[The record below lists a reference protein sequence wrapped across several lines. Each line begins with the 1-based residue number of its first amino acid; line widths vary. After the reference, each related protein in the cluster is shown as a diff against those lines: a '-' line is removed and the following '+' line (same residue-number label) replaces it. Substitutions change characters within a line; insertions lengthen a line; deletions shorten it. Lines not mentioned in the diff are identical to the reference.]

1 MTSERTAAPAPPFT
15 WIDKL
20 SLVACAL
27 LAYGLNAHV
36 GRIGYMA
43 LDQSIVFD
51 GGWRLL
57 SGQVPWRDFMTPNGL
72 APMALQAVF
81 FTVGGVTWSAYVAH
95 AGLVNAAGA
104 VVVLFFLRGAG
115 LGPWP
120 AVATSAATAVWLYP
134 PMGTPY
140 MDQHSLFF
148 AGTALL
154 ACWHAATADRGRWW
168 VVAGAAAGLAI
179 LSKQVPAL
187 LFLPLCGLTLFLAP
201 ARRVVP
207 GLLVSLIS
215 ALTIIALTFG
225 VVVALGARPAD
236 IVEST
241 WSVPSELGR
250 LRMADPA
257 TDFIAQL
264 QIVRGVLPLSYWGI
278 VGLLG
283 ATLIAFLQSRG
294 RRAGTAAWQSG
305 VRSSLTCS
313 AAGVG
318 LLAATVQA
326 FAWTFNAEA
335 LLMAWVPLSIA
346 LLLLGFTRL
355 VQADDAAPRRSIVR
369 VLLHAATVVVPILVL
384 ADAAAGYRDVALPRR
399 ANDMVVTAAERAQ
412 PLPDGPLRA
421 AGFTVWKVPTPYAG
435 AADSFEPLLEFF
447 ARRPGNLMI
456 MGDET
461 IVYGLTGRPS
471 VTPFAWFHPGLTF
484 RRSAE
489 AYARVDRLLDA
500 SLRKHAVRWIVIPAN
515 PSWMGWNRRTW
526 VSLRQNLA
534 GASCEEVGTY
544 EVCDVASRYSHHA
557 PHHFDTAVESMA
569 GFRYF
574 AYQSR

>member
-1 MTSERTAAPAPPFT
+1 
-15 WIDKL
+15 
-20 SLVACAL
+20 
-27 LAYGLNAHV
+27 
-36 GRIGYMA
+36 
-43 LDQSIVFD
+43 
-51 GGWRLL
+51 
-57 SGQVPWRDFMTPNGL
+57 
-72 APMALQAVF
+72 
-81 FTVGGVTWSAYVAH
+81 
-95 AGLVNAAGA
+95 
-104 VVVLFFLRGAG
+104 
-115 LGPWP
+115 
-120 AVATSAATAVWLYP
+120 
-134 PMGTPY
+134 TPY

-148 AGTALL
+148 AGVALL
-154 ACWHAATADRGRWW
+154 ACWHAAATDRRGWW
-168 VVAGAAAGLAI
+168 AAAGVAAALAI
-179 LSKQVPAL
+179 LSKQVPAVV
-187 LFLPLCGLTLFLAP
+187 FLPLCGLTLFLAP

-207 GLLVSLIS
+207 GLLISLIS
-215 ALTIIALTFG
+215 ALAIIALTFG
-225 VVVALGARPAD
+225 VVVALGARLAD
-236 IVEST
+236 IVEFS
-241 WSVPSELGR
+241 WSVPAELGR

-278 VGLLG
+278 VGLLS

-294 RRAGTAAWQSG
+294 RRAGTAALKGCATPPGTTPPGTAAGQSG
-305 VRSSLTCS
+305 VRSGLTYS

-335 LLMAWVPLSIA
+335 LLVGWVPLATA
-346 LLLLGFTRL
+346 LMLLGLRRL
-355 VQADDAAPRRSIVR
+355 VLADDAAPRRSIVR
-369 VLLHAATVVVPILVL
+369 VLMHAATVVVPILVL
-384 ADAAAGYRDVALPRR
+384 ADAAAGYRDVALPRE

-412 PLPDGPLRA
+412 PLPDGPLRST
-421 AGFTVWKVPTPYAG
+421 GFTVWKVPNPYVSAS
-435 AADSFEPLLEFF
+435 DSFERLLEFF
-447 ARRPGNLMI
+447 AQRPGNLMI

-484 RRSAE
+484 RRTAE

-534 GASCEEVGTY
+534 GASCEAVGTY
-544 EVCDVASRYSHHA
+544 EVCDVASQYRGRA
-557 PHHFDTAVESMA
+557 PHHLDTAVESVA